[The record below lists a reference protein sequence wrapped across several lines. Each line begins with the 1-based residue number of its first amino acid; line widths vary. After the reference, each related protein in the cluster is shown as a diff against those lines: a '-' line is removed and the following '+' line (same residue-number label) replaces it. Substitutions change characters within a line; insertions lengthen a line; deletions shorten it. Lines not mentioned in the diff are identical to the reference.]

1 MKSKR
6 LGIVLLIL
14 LMVCGM
20 VFAGGKSDS
29 AGKPEINLWVSGSD
43 NIRIIY
49 EKLIASFNS
58 NPKYNTHATVKLQFV
73 ASGGGTQTLQDK
85 ILAAYKAGQKNTTFD
100 LVEFG
105 DDQIAAVLSQ
115 GDPNMFVKYNAS
127 KIPNLAGVKARP
139 ALGAEYFVPY
149 RGTTVVIAYN
159 SDVVKAPPKT
169 VADLTAWIKQHPGRF
184 SYNSAGTG
192 GAGDSFI
199 RTSIYNFM
207 PKEALMSAD
216 PKWEAQW
223 DKGFDYL
230 KEIHP
235 FLYKSSGKVVYPN
248 KNQGTLDLLAN
259 KEIDMCPAWA
269 DQAISS
275 VKNGSLPASIK
286 ICQIDPPLTGA
297 VNTFGIPSF
306 GRYPEQAYLFI
317 DFMLSPEAQNIL
329 LGELA
334 AIPLID
340 NSKLDAGN
348 AATVKD
354 LDVNNFRTQSIG
366 ELAKDLNKR
375 WNETIVTL
383 P

>member
-1 MKSKR
+1 MKSKM

-14 LMVCGM
+14 LLVSGT
-20 VFAGGKSDS
+20 VFAGGKGESG
-29 AGKPEINLWVSGSD
+29 GKPEINLWVSGSD
-43 NIRIIY
+43 NVRIVY
-49 EKLIASFNS
+49 EKLVAEFNS
-58 NPKYNTHATVKLQFV
+58 NPKYNTNATVKLQFV

-105 DDQIAAVLSQ
+105 DDQIAAVMSQ
-115 GDPNMFVKYNAS
+115 GDANMFVKYDAS
-127 KIPNLAGVKARP
+127 KIPNMAGVKARP

-149 RGTTVVIAYN
+149 RGTTVVLAYN
-159 SDVVKAPPKT
+159 SDVIKNPPKT
-169 VADLTAWIKQHPGRF
+169 VADLTAWIKAHPGRF
-184 SYNSAGTG
+184 AYNAASTG
-192 GAGDSFI
+192 GAGDSFV

-216 PKWEAQW
+216 PKWISQW

-235 FLYKSSGKVVYPN
+235 YLYKSSNKVVYPN
-248 KNQGTLDLLAN
+248 KNQGTLDLLAG

-269 DQAISS
+269 DQAISG
-275 VKNGSLPASIK
+275 VKTGALPASIK
-286 ICQIDPPLTGA
+286 IYQIDPPLTGA
-297 VNTFGIPSF
+297 VNTFGIPSM
-306 GRYPEQAYLFI
+306 GRYPEQAYAFI
-317 DFMLSPEAQNIL
+317 NFMLSSEAQNIL
-329 LGELA
+329 LADLA
-334 AIPLID
+334 AIPLIE
-340 NSKLDAGN
+340 NSKLDTTN